1 MNNEIHHIL
10 KGGLQAFYVF
20 DKVLTQEEANFLYN
34 NGNGNL
40 LELDDDEDDD
50 EDDDDYED
58 VEEDP
63 DDGDKGGDGD

>member
-1 MNNEIHHIL
+1 MNNEIQHIL

-20 DKVLTQEEANFLYN
+20 DKVLTQEEADFLYN
-34 NGNGNL
+34 NGNGSL
-40 LELDDDEDDD
+40 LELDDDEDD
-50 EDDDDYED
+50 ED